1 MQRRQVLAL
10 LAGTLAST
18 LLPARARAAQREILL
33 RGGTLVDGSG
43 SPPRVGDLL
52 IRSERIAA
60 VGRRAARAAGRD
72 AIVLDVRGLAVAPGF
87 VEPHAHIS
95 TIDRFPDAGNYLRQ
109 GVTTIVASLHSLDQP
124 YPLGAYMDA
133 LRAAPNT
140 VWTAGHTWTRRRVIG
155 LANRAPT
162 PDEMRAMETLV
173 REAMADGAIGFGTGL
188 EYIPAAY
195 STLDEVVHLARV
207 AARPGAM
214 YVTHLR
220 DEGPRLMP
228 ALEEAIEVARRSGL
242 RVHVSHVK
250 TTGRANHGQSAAFLR
265 RIERANADGVRATFD
280 VYAYTAYSTYSD
292 IVFPAWALED
302 GTEAFGARIAD
313 PSTRAGLKAEML
325 RIYADQTGGEL
336 ASIQFRDGVEGF
348 AGRTLADYVASL
360 GRPLDLNA
368 GLETLIDLQAAGG
381 FTAIFHAMHEAD
393 VEAFLRH
400 PLASV
405 SADGDLVEFGRG
417 VPHPRSYGG
426 FPRVLSR
433 YVRERGVLPLED
445 AVRKMTHA
453 PAAAHGLAERG
464 LLRPGWYADVTVFD
478 PQRVTDTATFT
489 APHQFPVGIP
499 HVIVNGEFV
508 LRDGTATGARPGRPL
523 RLRTDGTV
531 A

>member
-1 MQRRQVLAL
+1 AEARRSTRMQRRQVLAL

-195 STLDEVVHLARV
+195 
-207 AARPGAM
+207 
-214 YVTHLR
+214 
-220 DEGPRLMP
+220 
-228 ALEEAIEVARRSGL
+228 
-242 RVHVSHVK
+242 
-250 TTGRANHGQSAAFLR
+250 
-265 RIERANADGVRATFD
+265 
-280 VYAYTAYSTYSD
+280 
-292 IVFPAWALED
+292 
-302 GTEAFGARIAD
+302 
-313 PSTRAGLKAEML
+313 
-325 RIYADQTGGEL
+325 
-336 ASIQFRDGVEGF
+336 
-348 AGRTLADYVASL
+348 
-360 GRPLDLNA
+360 
-368 GLETLIDLQAAGG
+368 
-381 FTAIFHAMHEAD
+381 
-393 VEAFLRH
+393 
-400 PLASV
+400 
-405 SADGDLVEFGRG
+405 
-417 VPHPRSYGG
+417 
-426 FPRVLSR
+426 
-433 YVRERGVLPLED
+433 
-445 AVRKMTHA
+445 
-453 PAAAHGLAERG
+453 
-464 LLRPGWYADVTVFD
+464 
-478 PQRVTDTATFT
+478 
-489 APHQFPVGIP
+489 
-499 HVIVNGEFV
+499 
-508 LRDGTATGARPGRPL
+508 
-523 RLRTDGTV
+523 
-531 A
+531 